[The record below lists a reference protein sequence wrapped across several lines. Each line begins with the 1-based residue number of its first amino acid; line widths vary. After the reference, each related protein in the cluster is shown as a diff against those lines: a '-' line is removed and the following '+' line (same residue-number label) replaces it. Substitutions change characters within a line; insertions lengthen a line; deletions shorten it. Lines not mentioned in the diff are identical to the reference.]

1 MGRRKQRSFEARFK
15 EEAVRRMLNGE
26 SIMRLS
32 REFDVARA
40 VLYRWRDTYRAE
52 GLAGLERR
60 RGRPRPG
67 QQVVSLKSRDPAVE
81 RIAELE
87 RLVGKQA
94 AELDFFEPSLRCL
107 AAREAGQRRSNR
119 EQLYAV
125 INETRAEGRLSIEQA
140 CELAGVSRA
149 GYYRQLAR
157 VKPAEADIEL
167 RDRMQ
172 RITLS
177 NRRYGYRRVSAELH
191 RQGFR
196 VNHKKVL
203 RLMRNDNLLAIR
215 KRRYVLTTDSDQH
228 RAAYPNW
235 AQTLQVDGIDQ
246 LWQADITYVRMRRSF
261 VYLAVVMDSYSRRV
275 VGWEL
280 GSSLEAI
287 LALKALRQAIE
298 FRRPKPGLV
307 HHSDQGV
314 Q

>member
-1 MGRRKQRSFEARFK
+1 M
-15 EEAVRRMLNGE
+15 
-26 SIMRLS
+26 
-32 REFDVARA
+32 
-40 VLYRWRDTYRAE
+40 
-52 GLAGLERR
+52 
-60 RGRPRPG
+60 
-67 QQVVSLKSRDPAVE
+67 
-81 RIAELE
+81 
-87 RLVGKQA
+87 
-94 AELDFFEPSLRCL
+94 
-107 AAREAGQRRSNR
+107 
-119 EQLYAV
+119 
-125 INETRAEGRLSIEQA
+125 
-140 CELAGVSRA
+140 SRA

-177 NRRYGYRRVSAELH
+177 NRRYGYRRVSAELR

-261 VYLAVVMDSYSRRV
+261 VYLVVVMDSYSRRV

-280 GSSLEAI
+280 GSSLEAV
-287 LALKALRQAIE
+287 LALKALRKAIE
-298 FRRPKPGLV
+298 LRRPKPGLV

-314 Q
+314 QYGSRAYVELLEQSGALISMSRRGNPYDKRQRARGEFYQDAQKRGSEPTDVPIDGRSKGFDRGFHRRGLQPTALAFVAGISTAGGVRSIVATMRTAQKSEL